1 METAGPLIG
10 GSSRTSRPLVN
21 ATGRITL
28 CAALLLGLLSVAT
41 LAGSDPFDRYRAKH
55 PGVEPVELL
64 EPMLGEP
71 LLRTLAVVFHPEAG
85 FRPQDTWWI
94 EEHGSLAPQ
103 RGLDALVTR
112 LEGLEPGRPDGVIVA
127 FRQACALQDGPSS
140 WIYGGADG
148 LRAFSL
154 TPFDADCRAG
164 DELVE
169 ASDHEAM
176 RVVGVRLFRPR
187 GRGAFRYGPLRYEVW
202 DEAFAAPSSVAMLTV
217 LEAKLRAAPDDP
229 GARNRYAVALYAEG
243 RRDEAIAVLRQAVAT
258 TPEWPRPALNLATAL
273 RQRGDL
279 EGAAAAARGYLELRS
294 AHGPPQQ
301 PAR

>member
-1 METAGPLIG
+1 M
-10 GSSRTSRPLVN
+10 N
-21 ATGRITL
+21 ATGRMVL
-28 CAALLLGLLSVAT
+28 CAALLLGVPLVAA
-41 LAGSDPFDRYRAKH
+41 LAGSDPFDRYRAEH
-55 PGVEPVELL
+55 PEVEPVELL
-64 EPMLGEP
+64 EPMLGES

-94 EEHGSLAPQ
+94 EETGSLAPQ
-103 RGLDALVTR
+103 RGLDALVNR
-112 LEGLEPGRPDGVIVA
+112 LEGLEPDRPDGVIIA
-127 FRQACALQDGPSS
+127 FRQACARQDGHSS

-154 TPFDADCRAG
+154 TPFDADCRAD

-176 RVVGVRLFRPR
+176 RVVGVRLFRPQ

-202 DEAFAAPSSVAMLTV
+202 DDAFAAPSSVAMLTV
-217 LEAKLRAAPDDP
+217 LESKLRAAPDDP

-243 RRDEAIAVLRQAVAT
+243 RRDEAIAVLRQAVAA
-258 TPEWPRPALNLATAL
+258 TPDWSRPALNLATAL

-279 EGAAAAARGYLELRS
+279 EGAAAVARGYLEQRS
-294 AHGPPQQ
+294 GHGPSER
-301 PAR
+301 PAH

>member
-1 METAGPLIG
+1 MKI
-10 GSSRTSRPLVN
+10 
-21 ATGRITL
+21 L
-28 CAALLLGLLSVAT
+28 CVALLLGWVLVA
-41 LAGSDPFDRYRAKH
+41 APGGADPFDRYRAAH
-55 PGVEPVELL
+55 PEVEPVDLL
-64 EPMLGEP
+64 EPTLGEP

-94 EEHGSLAPQ
+94 EERGSLAPQ
-103 RGLDALVTR
+103 RDLAALVKR
-112 LEGLEPGRPDGVIVA
+112 LEALEPGEPDGVIVA
-127 FRQACALQDGPSS
+127 FRQPCARQDGHSS

-154 TPFDADCRAG
+154 TPFDAVCRPD

-169 ASDHEAM
+169 ASDHDAM
-176 RVVGVRLFRPR
+176 RIVGVRLFRPQA
-187 GRGAFRYGPLRYEVW
+187 RGAFRYGPLRYESW

-217 LEAKLRAAPDDP
+217 LESELRAAPDDP

-258 TPEWPRPALNLATAL
+258 TPDWPCPALNLATAL

-279 EGAAAAARGYLELRS
+279 EGAAAAARAYLERRA
-294 AHGPPQQ
+294 AH
-301 PAR
+301 